1 MFVLSLLINI
11 LNELATLKLMT
22 LVSPAF
28 KLPSDFEISEPTYYV
43 LTITLNLLCLL
54 LFTIVYKKHTQQY
67 KNGVVAMEKV
77 FYWIFSLFPLI
88 VHCYI
93 WYVWI

>member
-11 LNELATLKLMT
+11 FNELITLKLMT

-28 KLPSDFEISEPTYYV
+28 KHPGDFEISELTYYV
-43 LTITLNLLCLL
+43 ITIMLNLLCLF
-54 LFTIVYKKHTQQY
+54 LFIVVYKNHDNKQ
-67 KNGVVAMEKV
+67 KNSTVKKI
-77 FYWIFSLFPLI
+77 FYWIFSLIPFV

-93 WYVWI
+93 WYIWI

>member
-43 LTITLNLLCLL
+43 LTIKPIMPTS
-54 LFTIVYKKHTQQY
+54 IYY
-67 KNGVVAMEKV
+67 S
-77 FYWIFSLFPLI
+77 I
-88 VHCYI
+88 
-93 WYVWI
+93 